1 MEKEFP
7 SRMPLVGLAFQATS
21 ALALLLSPASASRSS
36 VLEPY
41 SQAKTAIA
49 SLLHRVSQGSIH
61 PAVVDLDR
69 GAADFLVECFFT
81 EC

>member
-1 MEKEFP
+1 MEKKFP

-21 ALALLLSPASASRSS
+21 ALALLLSPARASRSY

-41 SQAKTAIA
+41 SQVKTAIA
-49 SLLHRVSQGSIH
+49 PLLHRVSQRSIH
-61 PAVVDLDR
+61 PAIVDLDR
-69 GAADFLVECFFT
+69 QVADFLVECVFT